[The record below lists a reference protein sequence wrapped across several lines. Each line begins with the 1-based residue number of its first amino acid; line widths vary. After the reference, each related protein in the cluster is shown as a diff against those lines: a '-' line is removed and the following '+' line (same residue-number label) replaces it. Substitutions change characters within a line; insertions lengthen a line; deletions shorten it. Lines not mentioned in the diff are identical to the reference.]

1 MVSNSKIQM
10 LVKLTKE
17 EGITKMASPIVSGGQ
32 IRIFNQPND
41 HFYPNTFHKAK
52 KMSGIVKH
60 QMKTTFRALLL
71 FFATTSLAWSQSG
84 SKNSAFTFGEELQ
97 FEVSYGWLTL
107 AEAKL
112 QVNKRPVSEQSR
124 PHYKI
129 DAYGKTRGAAT
140 IFGKIND
147 NWGTHLDTSTLLPSL
162 SYRILEEGKYR
173 KNEKVHF
180 DQKNKKARMELYDKD
195 KTLKV
200 SQEYPLPGQ
209 VQDLVS
215 GFYYLRTMDLT
226 NLKKGQAILI
236 TGFFDKEIYNLK
248 LIFEGTEQL
257 ETTLGIID
265 TYIFS
270 PLVPQNKLFRGEYP
284 VKVWV
289 TKDENKIPV
298 RIKAN
303 LFIGSLN
310 IAISSAKGL
319 RNK

>member
-1 MVSNSKIQM
+1 M
-10 LVKLTKE
+10 LVKLTKD
-17 EGITKMASPIVSGGQ
+17 EGNTKVLRPIVSQGQ
-32 IRIFNQPND
+32 IRIFNQSND
-41 HFYPNTFHKAK
+41 LLFRNTFRFFEKL
-52 KMSGIVKH
+52 SGIVKYL
-60 QMKTTFRALLL
+60 MKTAFFALSFL
-71 FFATTSLAWSQSG
+71 FFSSVNAFGQNEP
-84 SKNSAFTFGEELQ
+84 KNSAFTLGEELQ
-97 FEVSYGWLTL
+97 FEVTYGWLNL

-112 QVNKRPVSEQSR
+112 QISRRLVTEKSR

-129 DAYGKTRGAAT
+129 DAFGKTKGAAT
-140 IFGKIND
+140 IFGKVND
-147 NWGTHLDTSTLLPSL
+147 NWGTHLDTGTLLPSL
-162 SYRILEEGKYR
+162 SYRIIEEGKYR

-180 DQKNKKARMELYDKD
+180 DQVNRKARMELYDRD
-195 KTLKV
+195 NRTLKV
-200 SQEYPLPGQ
+200 TKEYPLPGN

-248 LIFEGTEQL
+248 LIFEGTERI
-257 ETTLGIID
+257 ETSLGLVD

-270 PLVPQNKLFRGEYP
+270 PLMPSNKLFRGDYP

-289 TKDENKIPV
+289 TRDQNKIPV
-298 RIKAN
+298 KIKAN

-310 IAISSAKGL
+310 LDISSAKGL